1 LAKYTRTV
9 QALDVGASIGRM
21 LILGLL
27 FLGLVQGASAAPK
40 AIRVRSDDGCATK
53 LAMTAISP
61 QGYPEVRG
69 TATRHGQLWA
79 LGFGAR
85 LEPPQAIFGG
95 MVSPPFPDKIIW
107 RMTGTG
113 PLRIVALSPTGQR
126 INPVW
131 GPDRH
136 TSSSWTGHPGKEW
149 GTGWFFWQ
157 AGCYRIHATR
167 GRTTGDLW
175 FILR

>member
-61 QGYPEVRG
+61 
-69 TATRHGQLWA
+69 
-79 LGFGAR
+79 
-85 LEPPQAIFGG
+85 
-95 MVSPPFPDKIIW
+95 
-107 RMTGTG
+107 
-113 PLRIVALSPTGQR
+113 
-126 INPVW
+126 
-131 GPDRH
+131 
-136 TSSSWTGHPGKEW
+136 
-149 GTGWFFWQ
+149 
-157 AGCYRIHATR
+157 
-167 GRTTGDLW
+167 
-175 FILR
+175 